1 MLEILEVSVAR
12 IGGKLQ
18 SIGENKTNQL
28 HIKGPE
34 LNKMKNN

>member
-18 SIGENKTNQL
+18 SIGENKTKQINYT
-28 HIKGPE
+28 
-34 LNKMKNN
+34 